1 MILFWLVYHTG
12 VIIMRPKDRA
22 SARRHLDKRLT
33 ELQKNAE
40 LFARPPRG
48 WVKAIREALGMTS
61 AQMAKRLGVVQSR
74 AVAIEQAETK
84 GSITLNTLE
93 KAAHALDCRL
103 VYALVPREPLEKLV
117 TERAERLAR
126 KRLESTRHSMA
137 LEAQGVE
144 TADEEEQLKRM
155 IQSILDKTGSEL
167 WKEDE

>member
-1 MILFWLVYHTG
+1 
-12 VIIMRPKDRA
+12 
-22 SARRHLDKRLT
+22 
-33 ELQKNAE
+33 
-40 LFARPPRG
+40 
-48 WVKAIREALGMTS
+48 MTS

-155 IQSILDKTGSEL
+155 IQSILDKAGSEL